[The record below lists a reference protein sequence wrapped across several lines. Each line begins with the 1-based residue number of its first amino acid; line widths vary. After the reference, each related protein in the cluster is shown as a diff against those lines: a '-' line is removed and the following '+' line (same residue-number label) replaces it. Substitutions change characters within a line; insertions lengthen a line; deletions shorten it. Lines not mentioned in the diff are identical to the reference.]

1 MLGLKR
7 SLVETYWFIW
17 IIPIQGRFFVH
28 YFFVIKC
35 LLWLFV
41 VVISEVNS
49 GRIRLV
55 DCSGCCIKTLR
66 PADVKHYS
74 ASWVQLI
81 VRNMIASDWDSLRV
95 LSSCHLHTDVSY
107 FCTNKTMLLVFF
119 WMKKQKPKH
128 KMVSKEKLWSKSTDW
143 FENEICIDILMELL
157 LY

>member
-1 MLGLKR
+1 MGYNTV
-7 SLVETYWFIW
+7 SLQHPSLTLQDFGVKEISSWDILIHLNNT
-17 IIPIQGRFFVH
+17 IQGRFFVH

-107 FCTNKTMLLVFF
+107 FGTNKTMLLVFF
-119 WMKKQKPKH
+119 WRTII
-128 KMVSKEKLWSKSTDW
+128 VRAANEKTETKT
-143 FENEICIDILMELL
+143 
-157 LY
+157 

>member
-1 MLGLKR
+1 MGYNTV
-7 SLVETYWFIW
+7 SLQHPSLTLQDVGVKEISSWDILIHLNNT
-17 IIPIQGRFFVH
+17 IQGRFFVH

-119 WMKKQKPKH
+119 WRTII
-128 KMVSKEKLWSKSTDW
+128 VRAANEKTDTKT
-143 FENEICIDILMELL
+143 
-157 LY
+157 

>member
-1 MLGLKR
+1 MGYNTV
-7 SLVETYWFIW
+7 SLQHPSLTLQDVGVKEISSWDILIHLNNT
-17 IIPIQGRFFVH
+17 IQGRFFVH

-119 WMKKQKPKH
+119 WRTMI
-128 KMVSKEKLWSKSTDW
+128 VRAANEKTETKT
-143 FENEICIDILMELL
+143 
-157 LY
+157 

>member
-1 MLGLKR
+1 MGYNTL
-7 SLVETYWFIW
+7 SLQHPSLTLQDFGVKEISSWDILIHLNNT
-17 IIPIQGRFFVH
+17 IQGRFFVH

-119 WMKKQKPKH
+119 WRTII
-128 KMVSKEKLWSKSTDW
+128 VRAANEKTETKT
-143 FENEICIDILMELL
+143 
-157 LY
+157 

>member
-1 MLGLKR
+1 MGYNTV
-7 SLVETYWFIW
+7 SLQHPSLTLQDVGVKEISSWDILIHLNNT
-17 IIPIQGRFFVH
+17 IQGRFFVH

-55 DCSGCCIKTLR
+55 DCSECCIKTLR

-119 WMKKQKPKH
+119 WRTII
-128 KMVSKEKLWSKSTDW
+128 VRAANEKTETKT
-143 FENEICIDILMELL
+143 
-157 LY
+157 

>member
-1 MLGLKR
+1 MGYNTV
-7 SLVETYWFIW
+7 SLQHPSLTLQDFGVKEISSWDILIHLNNT
-17 IIPIQGRFFVH
+17 IQGRFFVH

-107 FCTNKTMLLVFF
+107 FCTNKTMLPVFF
-119 WMKKQKPKH
+119 WRTII
-128 KMVSKEKLWSKSTDW
+128 VRAANEKTETKT
-143 FENEICIDILMELL
+143 
-157 LY
+157 

>member
-1 MLGLKR
+1 M
-7 SLVETYWFIW
+7 
-17 IIPIQGRFFVH
+17 
-28 YFFVIKC
+28 
-35 LLWLFV
+35 
-41 VVISEVNS
+41 VISEVNS

-119 WMKKQKPKH
+119 GRTII
-128 KMVSKEKLWSKSTDW
+128 VRAANEKTETKT
-143 FENEICIDILMELL
+143 
-157 LY
+157 

>member
-28 YFFVIKC
+28 HFFVIKC

-119 WMKKQKPKH
+119 WRTII
-128 KMVSKEKLWSKSTDW
+128 VRAANEKTETKT
-143 FENEICIDILMELL
+143 
-157 LY
+157 

>member
-1 MLGLKR
+1 MGYNTV
-7 SLVETYWFIW
+7 SLQHPSLTLQDVGVKEISSWDILIHLNNT
-17 IIPIQGRFFVH
+17 IQGRFFVH

-119 WMKKQKPKH
+119 WRTII
-128 KMVSKEKLWSKSTDW
+128 VRAANEKTETKT
-143 FENEICIDILMELL
+143 
-157 LY
+157 

>member
-1 MLGLKR
+1 MGYNTV
-7 SLVETYWFIW
+7 SLQHPSLTLQDVGVKEISSWDILIHLNNT
-17 IIPIQGRFFVH
+17 IQGRFFVH

-107 FCTNKTMLLVFF
+107 FGTNKTMLLVFF
-119 WMKKQKPKH
+119 WRTII
-128 KMVSKEKLWSKSTDW
+128 VRAANEKTETKT
-143 FENEICIDILMELL
+143 
-157 LY
+157 